1 MALWLDELMIFAQ
14 TNSVGTIGTNL
25 FRFNLQDGPGVPDAQ
40 VALIPYGGMPAQQA
54 FGSDVI
60 KWEFPRCQVMCR
72 AAKGEFRAAYQKAED
87 AYRAFAKIS
96 AESLSGTF
104 YHSVTCLQPPFFL
117 DTDTNERPRFAFNLA
132 IEKELS
138 A

>member
-1 MALWLDELMIFAQ
+1 MALWLDELATYAQ
-14 TNSVGTIGTNL
+14 TQSIGTIGTNL
-25 FRFNLQDGPGVPDAQ
+25 FRFKLQDGPGMPDAQ
-40 VALIPYGGMPAQQA
+40 CALIPYGGLPAEPG

-60 KWEFPRCQVMCR
+60 RWEHPRCQFVSR
-72 AAKGEFRAAYQKAED
+72 GAKGEYRAAYQKAED
-87 AYRAFAKIS
+87 AYRAFARIQ

-104 YHSVTCLQPPFFL
+104 WHGVVCLQPPFFL
-117 DTDTNERPRFAFNLA
+117 DDDTNERPRFVFNLA